1 MIARAYGAFFLLPN
15 IWAGLLLL
23 AATFVDWRTG
33 TAGVIGA
40 LGAALSCRY
49 LDLPRRADHLDIVNG
64 ALLGLLV
71 GSSYAPDV
79 RSLVI
84 LLATGPVAVL
94 LSHTLS
100 GQLQRRGLPL
110 LCAPFSL
117 AGLLVISAGSALYL
131 PLRHPPDLLPE
142 GMPKLLIIFL
152 NSLGGIYLSPYPLSG
167 ILVLLALAMSCRYL
181 FLYGLMGF
189 LASEV
194 LMSLL
199 GVSHEV
205 TRMVGGTGAILASLI
220 VAGLMAAPGF
230 AALQMSFA
238 AGMASTLIYLALVGP
253 MAKLGL
259 PPLAWPFML
268 TAWWFL
274 LSLSQHRSIKWLAR
288 PALPS
293 ESAEQQA
300 LARARGVDPGSVAL
314 RPPFKGRWDVY
325 QSIDGPH
332 THQGIWRHA
341 IDFIQCEYDKS
352 FVHDGSELADYYCF
366 GRPIH
371 APAPGVVVACQS
383 DILDNPPGEVNVQQR
398 FGNYVLIGVA
408 GNCYVLLA
416 HLKQGS
422 VRVRVG
428 QAVKVGELLGA
439 CGNSGRSP
447 QPHLHLHVQTGLEL
461 GSPTRPFHL
470 TSVLWEDTYSL
481 SLVPL
486 TGDRL
491 IAAEH
496 SEDLK
501 DALHFP
507 VGRRVIFAVDQGDSS
522 KLCTFQV
529 KLDLAGQFWLEGDN
543 GARVA
548 LFQDQRMLTCFDR
561 NRVKDELLD
570 LFTLA
575 LGVTPFAGEARR
587 WTDAPPSRLLPGAF
601 WNWRACAHST
611 YQRCERA
618 DGSWHQVGRHRHKA
632 DGQVVW
638 KTYARFNLARG
649 LRELAL
655 YEGKEL
661 KLRAKV
667 VGLGMCADE
676 GAPGWEI
683 GIVETGRV
691 GEILTG

>member
-49 LDLPRRADHLDIVNG
+49 LDLPRRPDHLDVVNG

-71 GSSYAPDV
+71 GSSYAPDA
-79 RSLVI
+79 RTLI
-84 LLATGPVAVL
+84 LLLATGPVSVL
-94 LSHTLS
+94 LSHALS
-100 GQLQRRGLPL
+100 GQLQSRGLPL

-117 AGLLVISAGSALYL
+117 AGLLIISAGSALYL
-131 PLRHPPDLLPE
+131 PLRHPPNLLPE
-142 GMPKLLIIFL
+142 GVPKLLTIFL

-181 FLYGLMGF
+181 CLYGLLGF
-189 LASEV
+189 LASEL
-194 LMSLL
+194 LMTSL

-205 TRMVGGTGAILASLI
+205 TRMVGGTGAILGSLI
-220 VAGLMAAPGF
+220 VAGLLVAPGL
-230 AALQMSFA
+230 AALQLSFG
-238 AGMASTLIYLALVGP
+238 AGLATTALYLALVGP

-268 TAWWFL
+268 TTWWFL
-274 LSLSQHRSIKWLAR
+274 LSLSHHRSIKWLAR

-300 LARARGVDPGSVAL
+300 LARARGIDPGSVAL
-314 RPPFKGRWDVY
+314 RPPFQGCWDVY
-325 QSIDGPH
+325 QSVDGPH
-332 THQGIWRHA
+332 THQGPWRHA
-341 IDFIQCEYDKS
+341 IDFIQCKEGKS
-352 FVHDGSELADYYCF
+352 FGHDGSELSDYYCF
-366 GRPIH
+366 GQPVH
-371 APAPGVVVACQS
+371 APAAAVVVACQS
-383 DILDNPPGEVNVQQR
+383 DIVDNPPGEVNLQQR
-398 FGNYVLIGVA
+398 FGNYVLLAVA
-408 GNCYVLLA
+408 KGCYVLLA

-422 VRVRVG
+422 PRVRVG
-428 QAVKVGELLGA
+428 QAVAAGDLLGA

-461 GSPTRPFHL
+461 GTPTRPFHL
-470 TSVLWEDTYSL
+470 TSILSEGAYSL
-481 SLVPL
+481 SLVPDTGRRL
-486 TGDRL
+486 T
-491 IAAEH
+491 APKH
-496 SEDLK
+496 SE
-501 DALHFP
+501 ALREALRFP
-507 VGRRVIFAVDQGDSS
+507 VGRRVIFALDQDGSS
-522 KLCTFQV
+522 KLRTLQV
-529 KLDLAGQFWLEGDN
+529 TLDLGGQFWLESEN

-548 LFQDQRMLTCFDR
+548 LFQDQRVLTCFER
-561 NRVKDELLD
+561 NRVNDELLD

-575 LGVTPFAGEARR
+575 LGVTPLTGEAAS

-601 WNWRACAHST
+601 WNWRACGHST
-611 YQRCERA
+611 YQRGERP
-618 DGSWHQVGRHRHKA
+618 DGSWHQVGRHSHKP
-632 DGQVVW
+632 GGKVVL

-667 VGLGMCADE
+667 VGMGMCADE
-676 GAPGWEI
+676 GTPGWEI

-691 GEILTG
+691 GEVLTG